1 MTATMHDSKP
11 NNHIFLTPRVPQGL
25 AAAVEGLTREVIR
38 HRPEN
43 IYIFAAHH
51 FEKLLRLRE
60 QYDDTPVNKNNMKI
74 LHDMNETIKE
84 RHIYLQS
91 KDTNN
96 YVQHSGWSLNETAKV
111 LERHRSIF
119 GESNQ
124 KITTEEVREL
134 ANEKISTTSKIPVTS
149 PKKSKERWSG
159 IENKN
164 ITGKYAAASS
174 SRRKESPRVG
184 TQDWR
189 STSNKHDS
197 KTTPK
202 IISQIPLA
210 KDIKTELKKNRMSSR
225 ERKKSE
231 EKKIQVA
238 CEYSKETIVEKTSR
252 RSVEKTKRNYETRT
266 EQRKTSRT
274 EDTTKKRTETTD
286 SPKLKKS
293 SRSVSMDHVKN
304 YVVQNFVGMTSLDE
318 LQTPSYVEKVQE
330 VIDETSM
337 IIKEKVEAL
346 KTGVVKAS
354 RSKHLKKDRS
364 TSSDERSKTSTKST
378 ESNRQSP
385 KNVDNDK
392 SESKNSDNS
401 EGSNESKISL
411 PAVRPPSSKSTSRS
425 LSARS
430 DSDGLVLPPI
440 SPEFTKSEKVK
451 EELVLPV
458 LSPPRSTTTS
468 PDVPVNPVVTVEKP
482 AETKDEKNTKDA
494 KDANHEEEFQDSLNV
509 TPEPRD
515 PDQRPDSLE
524 TSEVVDKSD
533 SSGHV
538 SPLET
543 LKDKLL
549 EIEEVQKRIEGVLD
563 DTKTNDEKANDDA
576 GIALN
581 IQDKLLEIQ
590 ESEKR
595 IEKILDSQSA
605 DADEP
610 KTDIERKLKELE
622 DAEKRIENIFVSE
635 SDRESSNKTD
645 ATVVEQ
651 KDNAILT
658 TKKIEKEGDNG
669 HEKESRSASNSGKS
683 TQSIKEE
690 KTIPTSAVD
699 TRVLSPHSYILTE
712 GSPYDIPDSV
722 TTVIIPDRNPSPD
735 SDTLNIEI
743 ENDKI
748 YTTLLSSKELK
759 EVQADDFSAEVS
771 EDQTI
776 SIHDAFGEPVEDTEN
791 VETSTVDVEL
801 MRDIK
806 ASHDIIVSRQDL
818 DLIQEERDKEEVI
831 DSEDEKVLKVVTSS
845 LEEILDKSEV
855 EYVSKEEIQ
864 SVVKNVQKEE
874 PEQSSP
880 EAAKTGEYVST
891 TDETKE
897 SRVDDNLIETAE
909 VVENSLDIEEIT
921 ARSGES
927 SNEIKETSAL
937 TDRSSL
943 SFDPAVPI
951 VPELNLDSLPD
962 LTISSFNITDDEQKI
977 NQTESKKS
985 SSSETTLSLT
995 DGTKELSSDDKKSPG
1010 DEEMTNLEK
1019 NEEQTRQLDDSGKQG
1034 NREAMEEAANDSTEK
1049 LENTSQV
1056 VTDDV
1061 AEKLET
1067 EEYEKLEKILI
1078 SSVAAEDER
1087 QASENAHQSEK
1098 IGLDEAASESKARIV
1113 NNTGDDEGV
1122 PDDIN
1127 KFVCDDES
1135 GENKQTIQQQS
1146 AHQSDD
1152 AESSSRVDVVE
1163 NEQQLPVDSSSQC
1176 TDKLDDLSIKTNADE
1191 AASQIDNQSLDTS
1204 SKPEEEGEKEEKV
1217 DAEKSSEDV
1226 ATKEDSSDEK
1236 KHCSIYVPET
1246 SKELS
1251 TESTESSTFMS
1262 AATKIQAGVRGFLTR
1277 RRLQSTQRRSST
1289 LDSVPSIQESFAYKL
1304 TGFGG
1309 ETDGTVGRAV
1319 TVENS
1324 TAAESRSIPSTT
1336 HLMPIVESS
1345 SSISDAR
1352 ARKKLRR
1359 EDAVQRTTLS
1369 VENAFAENQ
1378 LQHTGEFHDCI
1389 PLPVLDAA
1397 GVLALKLARQQ
1408 QQQQQQQSDRSDSGD
1423 VSIVEEVKDKTKDD
1437 EAKNVEQLLGKIL
1450 MEHATI
1456 PGPTAKLG
1464 PFVDVVL
1471 LPGDTEAMLQNSY
1484 LNFITSVEDVANELF
1499 PDPLMRTGTPKG
1511 VIIEEITS
1519 LDDIK
1524 SVGPPTESVSSE
1536 IETESKKD
1544 ESSSKEAPAQN
1555 TESSEIK
1562 RSVEPGKAVPVET
1575 DVSDVES
1582 LKIEEPA
1589 KTKPEAQEKEEV
1601 SSLLEVSISTS
1612 EEPLSMNIDEVL
1624 GLGDEDESSRKP
1636 VRAMIKLASADLI
1649 PRTSSLS
1656 QESHLSDER
1665 TKSPVTMMQIAPG
1678 ASVEEKSEDKSTD
1691 LTAKEGSSTEE
1702 KEQES
1707 PNTQKKSNDTP

>member
-1 MTATMHDSKP
+1 MTAIMYDSKP

-84 RHIYLQS
+84 RHIYLES

-134 ANEKISTTSKIPVTS
+134 ANEKISPTSKIPVTS

-164 ITGKYAAASS
+164 ITSKYAAASS
-174 SRRKESPRVG
+174 SRRRESPRVG
-184 TQDWR
+184 TQDWH

-238 CEYSKETIVEKTSR
+238 CEYSKETIIEKTSR

-354 RSKHLKKDRS
+354 RSKHSKKDRS
-364 TSSDERSKTSTKST
+364 ASSDEHSKTSTKST
-378 ESNRQSP
+378 ESDKQSP

-482 AETKDEKNTKDA
+482 ADTKDEKNAKDA

-563 DTKTNDEKANDDA
+563 DTKTTDEKANDDA

-581 IQDKLLEIQ
+581 IQDKLLKIH

-605 DADEP
+605 DADER

-645 ATVVEQ
+645 VMVVEQ

-759 EVQADDFSAEVS
+759 EVQADDFSAETS
-771 EDQTI
+771 EDQTS

-801 MRDIK
+801 MRGIK

-818 DLIQEERDKEEVI
+818 DLIQEERDKEEAI

-874 PEQSSP
+874 PEESSP

-897 SRVDDNLIETAE
+897 SSADDNLVETAE

-927 SNEIKETSAL
+927 SNELKETSAL

-985 SSSETTLSLT
+985 SSSEATLSLT
-995 DGTKELSSDDKKSPG
+995 DGTKELSSDDKKSLG
-1010 DEEMTNLEK
+1010 DKEMTNLEK
-1019 NEEQTRQLDDSGKQG
+1019 NEEQTRQLDDSGKQE

-1049 LENTSQV
+1049 LESTSQV

-1078 SSVAAEDER
+1078 SSVAAEDKK
-1087 QASENAHQSEK
+1087 QASENTHQSEK
-1098 IGLDEAASESKARIV
+1098 IGLDEAASEWKARIV
-1113 NNTGDDEGV
+1113 NHTGDDEGV

-1146 AHQSDD
+1146 AHQSDN
-1152 AESSSRVDVVE
+1152 AESSSRVDIVE
-1163 NEQQLPVDSSSQC
+1163 NEQQLPVESSSQC

-1191 AASQIDNQSLDTS
+1191 VASQIDNQSLDTS
-1204 SKPEEEGEKEEKV
+1204 SKPEEEEEEKEEKV
-1217 DAEKSSEDV
+1217 DAEKSSGDV
-1226 ATKEDSSDEK
+1226 ATKEETSDEK

-1246 SKELS
+1246 SKDLS

-1289 LDSVPSIQESFAYKL
+1289 LDSVPSIQESFA
-1304 TGFGG
+1304 
-1309 ETDGTVGRAV
+1309 
-1319 TVENS
+1319 VENS
-1324 TAAESRSIPSTT
+1324 TPAEIRSIPSTT
-1336 HLMPIVESS
+1336 HLIPIVESA

-1352 ARKKLRR
+1352 SRKKLRR

-1408 QQQQQQQSDRSDSGD
+1408 QQQQQSDRSDNGD
-1423 VSIVEEVKDKTKDD
+1423 VSVVEEVKDKTKDD

-1562 RSVEPGKAVPVET
+1562 PSVEPGKAVAV
-1575 DVSDVES
+1575 
-1582 LKIEEPA
+1582 EEPA
-1589 KTKPEAQEKEEV
+1589 KTKPEAQEKE
-1601 SSLLEVSISTS
+1601 EVSISTS

-1624 GLGDEDESSRKP
+1624 GLGDEDENSRKP
-1636 VRAMIKLASADLI
+1636 VRAMTKLASAELI

-1707 PNTQKKSNDTP
+1707 PNTQKKSNDTA